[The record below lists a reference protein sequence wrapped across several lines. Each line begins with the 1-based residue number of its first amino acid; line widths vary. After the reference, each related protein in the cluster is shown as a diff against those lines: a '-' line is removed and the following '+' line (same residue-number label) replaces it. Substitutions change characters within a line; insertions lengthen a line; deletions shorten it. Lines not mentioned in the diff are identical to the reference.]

1 MPNFRTKL
9 TDVSRAHNSFVCVGL
24 DPDMSRMAIPDTA
37 AFNQAIIDA
46 THDVVCAYKPQLA
59 FYEAQGLPGLQAL
72 AETINYIRRVAPDVV
87 ILGDCKRGDIG
98 STAQAYAVAMF
109 DIWGFDAV
117 TVNPYQGL
125 DSVEP
130 FLNYTD
136 RATFIIC
143 RTSNPSAR
151 DFQDLLVEVEGE
163 HMPLYQAVALRCE
176 DWNLHDNVG
185 LVVGATYPEELQELR
200 GLHPRMPL
208 LIPGVG
214 AQGGDVQLA
223 TRYGLDVD
231 GGGMLINSSRDVLY
245 ASKNP
250 ATFAD
255 AARAA
260 AIKLR
265 DQINAAA
272 ASLPTATA

>member
-1 MPNFRTKL
+1 MIVDKWNE
-9 TDVSRAHNSFVCVGL
+9 
-24 DPDMSRMAIPDTA
+24 IPDGTSIGYDPVADHVGRGAIEA
-37 AFNQAIIDA
+37 ASMGI
-46 THDVVCAYKPQLA
+46 HV
-59 FYEAQGLPGLQAL
+59 AL
-72 AETINYIRRVAPDVV
+72 MTSPEQMRWA
-87 ILGDCKRGDIG
+87 
-98 STAQAYAVAMF
+98 
-109 DIWGFDAV
+109 FDAV

-151 DFQDLLVEVEGE
+151 DFQDLLVDVDGE
-163 HMPLYQAVALRCE
+163 RMPLYQAVALRCE

-200 GLHPRMPL
+200 GQHPRMSL

-231 GGGMLINSSRDVLY
+231 GGTPAAML
-245 ASKNP
+245 
-250 ATFAD
+250 ATMRSDTQRWAELIK
-255 AARAA
+255 ATGI
-260 AIKLR
+260 AIP
-265 DQINAAA
+265 Q
-272 ASLPTATA
+272 